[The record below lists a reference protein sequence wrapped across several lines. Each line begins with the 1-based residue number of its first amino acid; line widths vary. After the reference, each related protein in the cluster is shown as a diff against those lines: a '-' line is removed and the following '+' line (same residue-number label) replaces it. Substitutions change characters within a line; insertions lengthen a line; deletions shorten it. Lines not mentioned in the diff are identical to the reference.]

1 VLAQV
6 KIGVKEDNL
15 LGNTSGVD
23 ENVDSAVVSGNIL
36 DSLLNR
42 SLVTDIDLVEADVDT
57 SLSGEVLSGLLA
69 ELLLNIK
76 DGNALDANLGEGL
89 SHVVTES
96 AATAVISIS
105 QM

>member
-96 AATAVISIS
+96 TATAVISIS

>member
-1 VLAQV
+1 MLAQV

-96 AATAVISIS
+96 AATAVNSIS
-105 QM
+105 RV